1 MVKPGSVV
9 AAKRAVENAKD
20 LGAPSRDAIMQ

>member
-1 MVKPGSVV
+1 MVKPGSLV

-20 LGAPSRDAIMQ
+20 LGASRDGAIMQ